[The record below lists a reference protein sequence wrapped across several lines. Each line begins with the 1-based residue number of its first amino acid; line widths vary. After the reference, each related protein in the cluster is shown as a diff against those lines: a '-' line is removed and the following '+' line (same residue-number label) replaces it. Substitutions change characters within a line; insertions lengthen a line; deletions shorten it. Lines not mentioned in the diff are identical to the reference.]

1 MFNID
6 MSIYHVLVQHVK
18 DTKKCISLLVFL
30 NIVSI
35 CSIQNRF
42 KSYLVFH
49 YFVSKSTFKQKLND
63 LFLILVSNILFHLK
77 KKKKNHIDELFFSNF
92 CLWVEVVS
100 LASGWKFISEIYFL
114 LLKFDKSIIHYKN
127 VIFGRFST

>member
-1 MFNID
+1 

-77 KKKKNHIDELFFSNF
+77 KKKKNSYTGCSPKNGTQ
-92 CLWVEVVS
+92 VN
-100 LASGWKFISEIYFL
+100 G
-114 LLKFDKSIIHYKN
+114 YKT
-127 VIFGRFST
+127 VAI

>member
-1 MFNID
+1 

-18 DTKKCISLLVFL
+18 DTMKCISLSVFLSAL

-63 LFLILVSNILFHLK
+63 LFLILVSNIPFHLEKEK
-77 KKKKNHIDELFFSNF
+77 KLI
-92 CLWVEVVS
+92 
-100 LASGWKFISEIYFL
+100 
-114 LLKFDKSIIHYKN
+114 
-127 VIFGRFST
+127 